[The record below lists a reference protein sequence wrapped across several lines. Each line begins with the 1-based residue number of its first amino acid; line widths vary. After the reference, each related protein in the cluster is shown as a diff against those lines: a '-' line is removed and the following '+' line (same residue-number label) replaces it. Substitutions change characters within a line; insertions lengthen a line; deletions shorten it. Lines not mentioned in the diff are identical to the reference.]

1 MTRRTAEDR
10 LREEYYLLSPEIK
23 RVVHQLQ
30 TRVSYLLL
38 PVTLD
43 LKHHERIHI
52 EARAKECD
60 SAIGALRRRKEGK
73 RFIEE
78 ALATYTLT
86 DLPDLAGVRVSAFP
100 RSRLEDVHA
109 IIRDEYGEWVPDPV
123 KTGAPPRFLAWKYHG
138 YCSASPRIRAELQ
151 VVSMLTGLFW
161 QVEHGAFYKPRDPV
175 LMGAACKVALR
186 EQTERVYD
194 AFDEL
199 ENTLERELQRDAEL
213 TTH

>member
-1 MTRRTAEDR
+1 MTRRTVEDR
-10 LREEYYLLSPEIK
+10 LREEYFLLSPEIN

-52 EARAKECD
+52 EARAKECG
-60 SAIGALRRRKEGK
+60 SAIGALRRRKEGE

-78 ALATYTLT
+78 
-86 DLPDLAGVRVSAFP
+86 
-100 RSRLEDVHA
+100 
-109 IIRDEYGEWVPDPV
+109 
-123 KTGAPPRFLAWKYHG
+123 
-138 YCSASPRIRAELQ
+138 
-151 VVSMLTGLFW
+151 
-161 QVEHGAFYKPRDPV
+161 
-175 LMGAACKVALR
+175 ALR
-186 EQTERVYD
+186 EQTERVYE

-213 TTH
+213 TTTH